1 MPNIILSDTSASVSE
16 LKKNPMAT
24 VSAGDGYPVAILN
37 RNQPAFYCVPA
48 ELYERMLDALDDQD
62 LVNLVTERSNQQQFV
77 KKLKKCSENPHI
89 PSAKLRGLKDCYK
102 IKLRVLG
109 FRLVYQVIDDMLI
122 IAVVAVGKRE
132 RSNVYNL
139 ASERMR

>member
-1 MPNIILSDTSASVSE
+1 MKLD
-16 LKKNPMAT
+16 K
-24 VSAGDGYPVAILN
+24 AI
-37 RNQPAFYCVPA
+37 
-48 ELYERMLDALDDQD
+48 
-62 LVNLVTERSNQQQFV
+62 QQQFA

-89 PSAKLRGLKDCYK
+89 PSASLHGLKGCYK
-102 IKLRVLG
+102 IKSRASG
-109 FRLVYQVIDDMLI
+109 FRLFYQVIDDMLI